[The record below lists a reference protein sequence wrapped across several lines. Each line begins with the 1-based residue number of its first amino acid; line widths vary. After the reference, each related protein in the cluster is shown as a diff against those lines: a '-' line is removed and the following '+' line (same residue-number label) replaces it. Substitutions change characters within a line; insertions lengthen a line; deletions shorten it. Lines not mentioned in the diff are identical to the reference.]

1 MRNKIG
7 EIKAHTSNGNQIILN
22 IFQEYEFYIP
32 KDRPTGPVEH
42 IPTFKSVETQDGIP
56 VNFEPDK
63 MQAQIVAT
71 GEFLQVNEVS
81 YIV

>member
-1 MRNKIG
+1 MKNKIG

-22 IFQEYEFYIP
+22 IFQEYESYIL

-42 IPTFKSVETQDGIP
+42 IPALKSVETQDGQP

-63 MQAQIVAT
+63 MQAQIVTT
-71 GEFLQVNEVS
+71 GELLQVDEVS